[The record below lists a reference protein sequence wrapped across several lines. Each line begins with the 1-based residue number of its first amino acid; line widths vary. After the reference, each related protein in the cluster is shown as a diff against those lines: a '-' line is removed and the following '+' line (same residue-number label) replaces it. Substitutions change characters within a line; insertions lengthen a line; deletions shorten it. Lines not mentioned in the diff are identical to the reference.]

1 MYGTIEIRKPQK
13 QFFVP
18 AASSAEEALKVYE
31 ATRQF
36 SEEQLG
42 RKTKPKR
49 IERICFDHD
58 GHTWEAVVGE
68 QFTEINELVIAIF
81 EMDQLFIVCT
91 PNRGVL
97 RGEPYL
103 VGKNSTRHYAEFL
116 KDQAE

>member
-1 MYGTIEIRKPQK
+1 MYGTIEIRKSQK

-18 AASSAEEALKVYE
+18 AARSAEEALKVYE
-31 ATRQF
+31 ATSQF
-36 SEEQLG
+36 AEEQLG
-42 RKTKPKR
+42 RKTRLKR

-58 GHTWEAVVGE
+58 GQTWEAVVGE
-68 QFTEINELVIAIF
+68 RFAEINELVIAIF

-103 VGKNSTRHYAEFL
+103 VGKDSTRHYAEFS
-116 KDQAE
+116 KAQDK